1 MYSTKRKGASLY
13 NIVSYTLPK
22 LHTGKNWYIDFKAYD
37 PLEQKMKR
45 KKYMLDSIDKI
56 SIRRKR
62 AAELIANISQQ
73 LLWLSCNSW
82 GINICNFH
90 LCIYLC

>member
-1 MYSTKRKGASLY
+1 MCSTKRRGASL
-13 NIVSYTLPK
+13 NSIIPYTLPK

-56 SIRRKR
+56 SVRKKR
-62 AAELIANISQQ
+62 ATELIANISRQ
-73 LLWLSCNSW
+73 LQIPANIHCSMILWNYT
-82 GINICNFH
+82 INI
-90 LCIYLC
+90 

>member
-13 NIVSYTLPK
+13 NIVPYTLPQ

-37 PLEQKMKR
+37 PIEQKMKR
-45 KKYMLDSIDKI
+45 KKYMLDGIDKI

-73 LLWLSCNSW
+73 LSSGWNPWADTSNSR
-82 GINICNFH
+82 
-90 LCIYLC
+90 